1 MLYDNNF
8 CFNSFYPFLW
18 TKYEYES
25 YNQIMNHKFS
35 LNFPWD
41 FQIFWLFKFSKF
53 LPNYPGFP
61 RVLWTLLSRPLSQLV
76 VQSQD

>member
-1 MLYDNNF
+1 MTTIFVLTV
-8 CFNSFYPFLW
+8 SILFY
-18 TKYEYES
+18 EQNMNES

-76 VQSQD
+76 VQNQD